1 VTDESDVGVA
11 VLLSVAGFAA
21 KPAWSPLIGPRVPY
35 LANVWRAGCGTMTVF
50 GAVRG
55 FPPTANFA
63 PMFFDVAEAPSLYA
77 RLQHLI
83 VSQLSSLSDVD
94 AQTAVPTCPGWS
106 VKDVMAHVSGLVAE
120 TLAGVPL
127 PRGSDEATAR
137 QVNDRAEL
145 SLAQLCCEWVGN
157 ADAFAALGDEDP
169 TYVAALTCDLVV
181 HAIDIS
187 EALDRPIDIDIEA
200 VQRVA
205 SRYGASLQQ
214 RAIEAGCMLTLVL
227 DDIVSGDGPSKD
239 PAEASSGNDDSK
251 LVLRSS
257 SHEFLRAVTGRRSGA
272 QVRAMDWT
280 GNPELLLANGWSQYG
295 SIKD

>member
-1 VTDESDVGVA
+1 MTDESDVGVA

-169 TYVAALTCDLVV
+169 TYVAAL
-181 HAIDIS
+181 
-187 EALDRPIDIDIEA
+187 
-200 VQRVA
+200 
-205 SRYGASLQQ
+205 
-214 RAIEAGCMLTLVL
+214 
-227 DDIVSGDGPSKD
+227 
-239 PAEASSGNDDSK
+239 
-251 LVLRSS
+251 
-257 SHEFLRAVTGRRSGA
+257 
-272 QVRAMDWT
+272 
-280 GNPELLLANGWSQYG
+280 
-295 SIKD
+295 

>member
-1 VTDESDVGVA
+1 MTDESDVGVA

-83 VSQLSSLSDVD
+83 VSQLSGLSDVD

-169 TYVAALTCDLVV
+169 TYVAALTSDLVV